1 MNLTNLKIYRNVY
14 GYTQEDLAKVLG
26 VTKTSYANKETGRRK
41 ITLTEAKT
49 MADLFDISIEELFF
63 SSEVHIKDTQARKVY
78 SNL

>member
-1 MNLTNLKIYRNVY
+1 MNLMNLKIYRNVY

-63 SSEVHIKDTQARKVY
+63 SEVHIKDTQARKVY